1 MSECNKADHQID
13 PLELFEIFFTSIT
26 PEMTPIGIRSH
37 GMQATHHFWKQ
48 RFLNVFRGIPEDKR
62 LDQFSD
68 LPILWLSAWKHQQ
81 EKVEELQV
89 QLKGAQERAQLV
101 LQYKDKYRLERDDL
115 QKLVEHQGLVIAK
128 AMSIASDLQK
138 NWATFE
144 IGKKLEQ
151 ALKVQV

>member
-1 MSECNKADHQID
+1 MSDCNQADHQID

-48 RFLNVFRGIPEDKR
+48 RFLNVFRGIPEDKG

-81 EKVEELQV
+81 EKVEELEKEWLEMNQQHEKAV
-89 QLKGAQERAQLV
+89 KECFDVNSENRKLQKRINKAKEIADELMQSVENYKLGELLEKVLKG
-101 LQYKDKYRLERDDL
+101 DL
-115 QKLVEHQGLVIAK
+115 DEVSK
-128 AMSIASDLQK
+128 
-138 NWATFE
+138 T
-144 IGKKLEQ
+144 
-151 ALKVQV
+151 

>member
-1 MSECNKADHQID
+1 MSDCNKADHQID

-48 RFLNVFRGIPEDKR
+48 RFLNVFRGIPEDKG

-81 EKVEELQV
+81 EKVEELEKEWLEMNQELEKSRQV
-89 QLKGAQERAQLV
+89 GFVVEEENRNLQKRINKAKEIADKLKQSVENYKVGELLEKVLKG
-101 LQYKDKYRLERDDL
+101 DL
-115 QKLVEHQGLVIAK
+115 DEVSK
-128 AMSIASDLQK
+128 
-138 NWATFE
+138 T
-144 IGKKLEQ
+144 
-151 ALKVQV
+151 